1 MQRTFSPLLPIDI
14 LSHRAG
20 HAAASSMPKN
30 KTAHR
35 AVFIYRKEPRNM
47 EKKRKSYCGRFQR

>member
-20 HAAASSMPKN
+20 MPRPVVCQKQN
-30 KTAHR
+30 RPSGGFLFAERSPETWK
-35 AVFIYRKEPRNM
+35 
-47 EKKRKSYCGRFQR
+47 KKRKSYCGRFQR